1 LVGQYNEFP
10 SLNLKSRERV
20 GCPGDKFHLVWIREI
35 ILLDN
40 QGAITVKDEDFFLE
54 HPIHDLIIS
63 ANS

>member
-1 LVGQYNEFP
+1 
-10 SLNLKSRERV
+10 LKSRERL

-35 ILLDN
+35 IFLDN
-40 QGAITVKDEDFFLE
+40 EGAISVKDEDFFLE